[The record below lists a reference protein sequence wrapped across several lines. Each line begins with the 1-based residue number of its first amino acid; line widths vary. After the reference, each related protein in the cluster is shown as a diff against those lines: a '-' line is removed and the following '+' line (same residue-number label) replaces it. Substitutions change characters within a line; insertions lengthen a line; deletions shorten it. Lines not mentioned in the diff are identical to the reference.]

1 VAADGERGGARWDAL
16 VVAAA
21 TLAAWLLSVAFEMHE
36 RWVNWASSHEHWQA
50 DELAFTLLVLA
61 LGLAWFAFQRRR
73 EAQAA
78 EHAQRRA
85 QAEAQALLAHNR
97 QLAQAL
103 IGAQEGERAA
113 IAREL
118 HDELGQACTVLR
130 LETAC
135 LRAMDG
141 DAVARA
147 AAAERADAAA
157 LALQQGVR
165 GLLHRLRPTSL
176 DTLGLVA
183 ALEELCDV
191 WTACSGVVCRLRRP
205 EVWHGN
211 LDAATEIAVYR
222 VAQEALTN
230 AVRHAGARSVQLRL
244 ARLDAQTL
252 ELEVADD
259 GRGMDAGAPSHG
271 LGLLGARERAAALGG
286 RLHIGRA
293 AGGGVC
299 LTLTLPW
306 REHEQRN
313 ALAEAHSP

>member
-1 VAADGERGGARWDAL
+1 VATDATRAGARRDAL
-16 VVAAA
+16 LVAAA
-21 TLAAWLLSVAFEMHE
+21 TLAAWLLSVAFEVHE
-36 RWVNWASSHEHWQA
+36 RWVSWAANQEHWQA

-61 LGLAWFAFQRRR
+61 LGLAWFACRRRR

-78 EHAQRRA
+78 EHAQRHA
-85 QAEAQALLAHNR
+85 QAEAQTLLARNR

-103 IGAQEGERAA
+103 IGAQESERAA

-135 LRAMDG
+135 LRAV
-141 DAVARA
+141 DADAAARA
-147 AAAERADAAA
+147 AAVERADAAA

-183 ALEELCDV
+183 ALEQLCDV

-205 EVWHGN
+205 HVWHGA
-211 LDAATEIAVYR
+211 LDAPTEIAVYR

-244 ARLDAQTL
+244 TRLNAQTL
-252 ELEVADD
+252 ELQVTDD
-259 GRGMDAGAPSHG
+259 GRGMDADAPTQG

-286 RLHIGRA
+286 RLRIDRGCE
-293 AGGGVC
+293 GGVR

-306 REHEQRN
+306 REREPSGAH
-313 ALAEAHSP
+313 AEAHTP